1 MQKSVEKKRIVGK
14 TDKSDKT
21 TEGER
26 KLSAESEIFMDACS
40 VCVQRVRA
48 DRLTVSAKLS
58 C

>member
-1 MQKSVEKKRIVGK
+1 MLKSVEKKRILGK

-21 TEGER
+21 TEGGR
-26 KLSAESEIFMDACS
+26 KLSTESEIFMDAWS
-40 VCVQRVRA
+40 ACVQRVCA